1 MNLRGERKRAVTR
14 NLLFHISPFGYEPAA
29 LKERNIKIAL
39 KNLEIL
45 LAKKTGR

>member
-1 MNLRGERKRAVTR
+1 MNYVERKNARSLA
-14 NLLFHISPFGYEPAA
+14 ISFFIYPH
-29 LKERNIKIAL
+29 LDMNQKERNIKIAF